1 VISSLPRHAKLPIKR
16 IRCGACGEYP
26 ERLVEVG
33 SISMTFDVSAD
44 GRYRDT
50 EGVQHAGNVERLYAV
65 CARGHR
71 WRVRGAVQVTS
82 IDVRPE
88 EEGAL

>member
-1 VISSLPRHAKLPIKR
+1 
-16 IRCGACGEYP
+16 
-26 ERLVEVG
+26 
-33 SISMTFDVSAD
+33 MTLHVSTD
-44 GRYRDT
+44 GRYRDA
-50 EGVQHAGNVERLYAV
+50 EGVERAGDVERLYAV

-82 IDVRPE
+82 VDVGPE